1 MSGKKSVSLAQR
13 SLLPS
18 ASVRDGARAP
28 GSATPRV
35 NTALDEQARRG
46 AARAPGAPRRVAIV
60 GAGYIADYHIPILQA
75 LAGVEVVCVC
85 DTSEERA
92 RALAARYG
100 IARVLTDVRE
110 LAELDIDVAHLLTP
124 PDTHE
129 PLARTLLELGIGLFV
144 EKPFV
149 LDAHTARELGELA
162 AARDLPL
169 GVNHNNV
176 YHPAFTRL
184 LQRVRAGEIGRVE
197 HVQIT
202 WNVPLAQLDANDYAH
217 WMFKTPR
224 NIVYEQAVHPFGQVH
239 QLVGQVVRA
248 ETTILSQRELHPGQV
263 FVDRWSVSGVGTRG
277 TAQLY
282 LAFGQGFSRST
293 IQVIGS
299 DGSLEAD
306 LQHNALAGEQKTV
319 WLEFYNSFLASWR
332 RGRELKRDA
341 RRTLVNYL
349 KFTLGIG
356 RREDAFFAGMRASI
370 ADFYAALA
378 HGQPAPQS
386 ARDAADVLAWCE
398 AAVANVPAHGA
409 REPVL
414 PAAGPARTR
423 EVVVL
428 GATGFI
434 GRRTVAKLLDAH
446 LPVTIVARRSH
457 ALPPEIV
464 AAIQDGR
471 VRFQRGSLEDA
482 AAVERALAG
491 AHSVI
496 QLATGG
502 GDTWEKVER
511 SMVRGT
517 LDVARAALKANVKR
531 FVYVSSIA
539 SLYTGADAGTIDDS
553 TATDPEPEKR
563 PLYSRG
569 KIAAEQGLLALHKS
583 EKLPLVIA
591 RPGVVLG
598 AGTAM
603 QHSGYGLWTRDNQC
617 IGWGHG
623 DAPIPGVWVDD
634 VADALAQIV
643 AYEKDDLHGE
653 ALNLCARPPLTPEQ
667 FVDELGAVTG
677 RSLHFHPRALWF
689 SQALEIGKWLVKK
702 AGRRAGVEFP
712 SWRDLKSRALIP
724 SFTSR
729 LARERLGWQPVEE
742 REAFLDRTVR
752 VYGSTPRL
760 GDGPTPRASD
770 APR

>member
-1 MSGKKSVSLAQR
+1 MSGKKSVSTAER

-28 GSATPRV
+28 AASTNRV
-35 NTALDEQARRG
+35 SPSSDDTTQRG
-46 AARAPGAPRRVAIV
+46 AARAPGARRRVAIV

-75 LAGVEVVCVC
+75 LEGVEVVCVC
-85 DTSEERA
+85 DTSKERA
-92 RALAARYG
+92 TALASRYG

-110 LAELDIDVAHLLTP
+110 LADLSVDVAHLLTP
-124 PDTHE
+124 PATHE
-129 PLARTLLELGIGLFV
+129 PLARTLLGYGIGLFV

-149 LDAHTARELGELA
+149 LDSRVARELGELA
-162 AARDLPL
+162 AARGIPV

-184 LQRVRAGEIGRVE
+184 LERVRAGEIGRVE

-217 WMFKTPR
+217 WMFETPR

-239 QLVGQVVRA
+239 QLLGKVVRA
-248 ETTILSQRELHPGQV
+248 DTTILAQRELHPGQV
-263 FVDRWSVSGVGTRG
+263 FVDRWSVSGVGARG

-332 RGRELKRDA
+332 RGKELRRDA

-349 KFTLGIG
+349 KFTLGLG
-356 RREDAFFAGMRASI
+356 AREDAFYAGMRGSI

-378 HGQPAPQS
+378 AGRAVPQG
-386 ARDAADVLAWCE
+386 ARDAAEVLEWCE
-398 AAVANVPAHGA
+398 AAVAHVPAQGA
-409 REPVL
+409 PAPEL
-414 PAAGPARTR
+414 PAAGPARPR

-434 GRRTVAKLLDAH
+434 GRRTVAKLLELK
-446 LPVTIVARRSH
+446 LPVTIVSRRAH

-482 AAVERALAG
+482 AAAERALAG
-491 AHSVI
+491 ADSVI

-511 SMVRGT
+511 AMVQGT
-517 LDVARAALKANVKR
+517 LAVARAAQRHGVKR

-553 TATDPEPEKR
+553 PETDPEPEKR

-569 KIAAEQGLLALHKS
+569 KIAAERALFALHAES
-583 EKLPLVIA
+583 GFPVVVA

-634 VADALAQIV
+634 VADALAKIV

-653 ALNLCARPPLTPEQ
+653 ALNLCARPPVTPEE

-689 SQALEIGKWLVKK
+689 SQMLEIGKWLVKK

-729 LARERLGWQPVEE
+729 LAREKLGWKPVEE

-752 VYGSTPRL
+752 VYGPGS
-760 GDGPTPRASD
+760 RASD
-770 APR
+770 AAR